1 MMPAVT
7 AKASEWNWADLDQ
20 TGPEAEARAEE
31 ETRRMREV
39 EDAYRRG
46 FDDGEEAGVR
56 TARGEL
62 QVAMAAMLEALEEV
76 RANREAWDA
85 RLKEHL
91 VILSAAMAHRVMAQT
106 REVDPTVFV
115 TLAEEAIK
123 AFPVEES
130 VKIRLNPTDQA
141 VLVGGEYLEQV
152 VGDRAVR
159 WIPDED
165 VVPGGCIVEGPD
177 KIIDGRIDEALNR
190 VVRALIDA

>member
-1 MMPAVT
+1 MMSPVA
-7 AKASEWNWADLDQ
+7 AKTSEWSWADLDK
-20 TGPEAEARAEE
+20 TGPEAEARVAEE
-31 ETRRMREV
+31 NRRMREV

-56 TARGEL
+56 TARSEL
-62 QVAMAAMLEALEEV
+62 QVAMSAILEALEEV

-91 VILSAAMAHRVMAQT
+91 VALSAAISHRVMAQT

-130 VKIRLNPTDQA
+130 VKIRLNPADQA
-141 VLVGGEYLEQV
+141 VLVEGEYLEQV

-159 WIPDED
+159 WMPDED

-190 VVRALIDA
+190 IVRALLDA